1 MHILGEEFV
10 VGYRQQTEWMWLIAT
25 AFFLG
30 EIGAGVFFISYL
42 FGFIQGLVVSLFI
55 VLIGKTT
62 AHLLYLGRPER
73 FWRMFTNFQ
82 SWITRG
88 LYAIVLFAIL
98 GGTYTLDVLG
108 YITLSEGVLYAI
120 GILAAILSFV
130 VMIYDGFVMSYSPSI
145 PLWNTTL
152 LPVLC
157 VTYSLLGGATLT
169 LFMANQ
175 MGSSL
180 SGMILLERIEISLLI
195 LNLIIICAYA
205 LTMKYSTMTARKSI
219 DFLVKERYSIPFL
232 GGVVVVGLIITMI
245 LAIYYTT
252 TPLYLILVALAITE
266 LIGDYLIRIL
276 LLKSGIYAP
285 VLSI

>member
-1 MHILGEEFV
+1 MHVTGEEFV
-10 VGYRQQTEWMWLIAT
+10 VGFRQQSEWMWLIAT

-30 EIGAGVFFISYL
+30 EIGGGIFFVSYL
-42 FGFIQGLVVSLFI
+42 FGFNYGLIISLI
-55 VLIGKTT
+55 LVLIGKTA

-73 FWRMFTNFQ
+73 FWRMFANFQ

-88 LYAIVLFAIL
+88 LYSILLFGVSGIL
-98 GGTYTLDVLG
+98 YTLSVFG
-108 YITLSEGVLYAI
+108 IINLSPGSTVAVGAI
-120 GILAAILSFV
+120 AGFMSVV

-145 PLWNTTL
+145 PLWNTAL

-169 LFMANQ
+169 LFLVNQFKIDIPGLSMLESIEMA
-175 MGSSL
+175 
-180 SGMILLERIEISLLI
+180 LLV
-195 LNLIIICAYA
+195 LNLIVILVYVT
-205 LTMKYSTMTARKSI
+205 TMKYGTITAKKSV

-232 GGVVVVGLIITMI
+232 GGVVLIGLILTMI
-245 LAIYYTT
+245 LVIIYTA
-252 TPLYLILVALAITE
+252 TPLYIVLVGIAVTE

-285 VLSI
+285 VLM